1 MTVFR
6 RTPRGNTLLLLSAV
20 LVALGIVGALE
31 SQAFLLY
38 AGVGLFLFYY
48 ASKLLLQ
55 LKVKALDKLE
65 ITRSFS
71 PRINEGTVLDV
82 RLRFL
87 NRTFVRLPLELV
99 DSYPRFFRMKSGANA
114 AVIQVPAKGFSE
126 VRYRVAPTS
135 IGSNS
140 FDSLRLVTRDIAGLF
155 FYERTVASPAAD
167 DVPST
172 VEVTPAGKELTKGVL
187 TAVAMSTYGGSLTSR
202 MKGEGLEFADIRR
215 YEPGDPYKRIEW
227 HSTARTNRLM
237 VRELNAET
245 QLNVM
250 VILDSTESMAYGE
263 AGRTKLDYAARAVAS
278 LVTYLSRRGD
288 FVGLTIME
296 GDKPGTVVIP
306 LARGQTQAYR
316 LLSALGG
323 LAPKESSADALRNA
337 VLRCLAAG
345 SVKGK
350 TLFFVITDLDFER
363 DLLPLKQLLDIN
375 HEVIVVSPYTPLFE
389 AHGLE
394 GLDRVVYSIQTSH
407 QLKTRRKLLNQA
419 LALGVPVM
427 DVGPDDLFPKLVLQV
442 EELRRK
448 GGS

>member
-20 LVALGIVGALE
+20 LIALGIVGAVE

-65 ITRSFS
+65 IKRTFP
-71 PRINEGTVLDV
+71 PRVSEGNPLEVDV
-82 RLRFL
+82 RFV
-87 NRTFVRLPLELV
+87 NRTFVRLPLELQ
-99 DSYPRFFRMKSGANA
+99 DSYPPFFRIKSGANA

-126 VRYRVAPTS
+126 VRYKITPTS
-135 IGSNS
+135 IGSNA
-140 FDSLRLVTRDIAGLF
+140 FGPLRLVTRDIAGLF
-155 FYERTVASPAAD
+155 FYERTVTEDFGSA
-167 DVPST
+167 
-172 VEVTPAGKELTKGVL
+172 VEVTPTARELTKGVL

-202 MKGEGLEFADIRR
+202 RKGEGMEFADIRK

-227 HSTARTNRLM
+227 HATAKTNRLM

-250 VILDSTESMAYGE
+250 VILDSTASMAYGE

-278 LVTYLSRRGD
+278 LVSYLSRRGD
-288 FVGLTIME
+288 FVGLTIIQ
-296 GDKPGTVVIP
+296 GDRPASVLP
-306 LARGQTQAYR
+306 LARGQAQAYR
-316 LLSALGG
+316 LLGALGG
-323 LAPKESSADALRNA
+323 LTPKESTPDALRSA
-337 VLRCLAAG
+337 VLRCLAVG
-345 SVKGK
+345 RVKGK

-363 DLLPLKQLLDIN
+363 DLLPLKQLLETN

-394 GLDRVVYSIQTSH
+394 GLDKVVYSIQTSH
-407 QLKTRRKLLNQA
+407 ELKTRRGLLNQA
-419 LALGVPVM
+419 LALGIPVL